1 VSHKVKNIQW
11 NERRNKREREKLLV
25 LMCVS
30 WKNVENE
37 RKEKRVRAKWRIRRS
52 RKENWLWM
60 SKIECFRIWKKN
72 YYKVRVKLSVKNL
85 YADK

>member
-1 VSHKVKNIQW
+1 M
-11 NERRNKREREKLLV
+11 RDGKRERENEEKLLV

-37 RKEKRVRAKWRIRRS
+37 RKEKRVREEIRRRS

-60 SKIECFRIWKKN
+60 SNIKWK
-72 YYKVRVKLSVKNL
+72 YMYEKLLQSESK
-85 YADK
+85 A